1 MLSKLLTAS
10 DLSVPATATS
20 AVSTAVDLS
29 TDPQR
34 FPFAEGT
41 PAVVAIEAIA
51 AHGSSTTTSTV
62 AVETSVDG
70 GTTYK
75 TAVDAYGVAASVTL
89 PIAAA
94 SRTYYVNVANL
105 GERVRIKAKSSA
117 TGGGGTVSAYALS
130 N

>member
-1 MLSKLLTAS
+1 MLSKLLTAA
-10 DLSVPATATS
+10 DLSVPATAVS
-20 AVSTAVDLS
+20 AVSTAIDNS

-34 FPFAEGT
+34 FPFAEGV
-41 PAVVAIEAIA
+41 PVVVALEAIA

-62 AVETSVDG
+62 SVETSTDG
-70 GTTYK
+70 TIFA
-75 TAVDAYGVAASVTL
+75 TAVDQYGVAASVTL

-94 SRTYYVNVANL
+94 SRTYYVNVANI
-105 GERVRIKAKSSA
+105 GQKIRIKAKSSA